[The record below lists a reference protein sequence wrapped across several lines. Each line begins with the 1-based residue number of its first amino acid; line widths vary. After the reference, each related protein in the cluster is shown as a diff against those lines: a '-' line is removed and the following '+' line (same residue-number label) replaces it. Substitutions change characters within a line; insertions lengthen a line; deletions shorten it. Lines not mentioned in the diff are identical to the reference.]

1 MKNLKCYIDV
11 EFTIEESFDRFTD
24 EEKVEFMENKELML
38 KLFEKDL
45 LKRLEYFSDN
55 IQDLKT
61 TITFEGDDSEI

>member
-24 EEKVEFMENKELML
+24 EEKVEFMENKDLML
-38 KLFEKDL
+38 RLFEKDM
-45 LKRLEYFSDN
+45 LKRLEYFSNN
-55 IQDLKT
+55 IRDLKT